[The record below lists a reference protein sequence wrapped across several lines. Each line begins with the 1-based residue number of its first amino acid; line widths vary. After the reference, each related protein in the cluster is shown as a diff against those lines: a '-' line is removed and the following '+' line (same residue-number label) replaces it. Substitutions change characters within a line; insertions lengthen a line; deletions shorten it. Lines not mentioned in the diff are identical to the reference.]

1 MPNQNTIFQLK
12 IRYKTA
18 KEEKPSRER
27 SKNSKSLSPT
37 KEMNNHSCYISR
49 ASQQSLQPNL
59 SQHTYI
65 KKIVLR
71 VWLQSDWRLLKKM
84 QKFQLLFSP
93 SFYILNT
100 ISNKVID
107 GAAAEKHC

>member
-12 IRYKTA
+12 IRKPPPKKKSRHEKEA
-18 KEEKPSRER
+18 KKL
-27 SKNSKSLSPT
+27 NLSLSH

-65 KKIVLR
+65 KK
-71 VWLQSDWRLLKKM
+71 
-84 QKFQLLFSP
+84 LFSG
-93 SFYILNT
+93 SGCNLIGG
-100 ISNKVID
+100 S
-107 GAAAEKHC
+107 